1 MVRVQ
6 AFIYRTVAS
15 YQTSRRL
22 VNEARLHC
30 MNFRLAAREAPRHRW
45 TAPINRKAMTKSC
58 PYPADQSAAAAS
70 SSWLYLLE
78 RFDVGVVHLDNTLH
92 VVGMNDYAR
101 RSLPVQDK
109 LPFGKIVTDFHP
121 EAAKAKVKFLLG
133 QAECPVNNAP
143 PMAMMINI
151 PERVL
156 LVKVSKIG
164 DMQGATTGYTLVFYD
179 ITEVVSKEGS
189 TQAKRKGADASEKRQ
204 LRKIPTI
211 KQNRVMLV
219 DVHSVS
225 FIRSEGHYTWVH
237 TAQGGQFCNITIGD
251 LESRLDPNQFLRVH
265 RSYIVNLVQVDE
277 IVRDDGRMSLRMM
290 GSTPVEIP
298 VARSSMGKLLD
309 QLGLTD
315 AVPVKSSN

>member
-1 MVRVQ
+1 
-6 AFIYRTVAS
+6 
-15 YQTSRRL
+15 
-22 VNEARLHC
+22 
-30 MNFRLAAREAPRHRW
+30 MNKR
-45 TAPINRKAMTKSC
+45 C
-58 PYPADQSAAAAS
+58 PYPAESTTAAAS

-78 RFDVGVVHLDNTLH
+78 RFDVGVVHLDQALH
-92 VVGMNDYAR
+92 VIGMNDFAR
-101 RSLPVQDK
+101 RALPVQEK

-156 LVKVSKIG
+156 LIKVSKIG

-179 ITEVVSKEGS
+179 ITDVVSKEGS
-189 TQAKRKGADASEKRQ
+189 NDANRKGADPAEKRQ

-219 DVHSVS
+219 DVPSVS

-251 LESRLDPNQFLRVH
+251 LESRLDPNLFLRVH
-265 RSYIVNLVQVDE
+265 RSYIVNLTQVDE

-298 VARSSMGKLLD
+298 VSRSSMVKLLD

-315 AVPVKSSN
+315 AVPMKNSN